1 MDSLFKMF
9 RKASPTVL
17 TADDEIVPDVEEPPD
32 DQVPDLNVFKKESVF
47 SRKESA
53 PAMLRRES
61 LLTRGLHPT
70 ADQNIALS
78 RTPRGLSTTS
88 SHSFASTAELTSD
101 LDSPLRSASPSPPP
115 PLPRISFA
123 STAKLS
129 DVPAEVV
136 IAPITSDDKLT
147 VVPAA
152 TENDVEKLLGR
163 KRCIMFACKDAAVE
177 KPKEIVLHIE
187 PKEVP
192 AVEAPVRKC
201 RISFACPVKPMT
213 DLPEKTV
220 VEVEKRRQSAPD
232 PVSGDTPPVVT
243 GPRRATE
250 VAPVSQA
257 VRVIEIPHA
266 KPVTKSATKQLF
278 HEFGTSQDEHEEWVA
293 KSADVSKPKLTID
306 DCLKKENAIR
316 KIGEEAEEE
325 AEAEERELDDLEN
338 EASDSDNSQDDFA
351 PSDDEDDAESN
362 GGNESDDENGFADSD
377 DESDAESEYQF
388 WAPSVAMPAT
398 SADNGTHFS
407 FRQGGRSRSSST
419 SSARSTSFSPQRRFQ
434 RKGAKPIRMR
444 PGTPELPDSTDF
456 VCGTFDEDRPL
467 EAAYISCREQKR
479 KEKHKIIPQDID
491 PSFPTSDLDNEDE
504 DELEDHEDTVDSDEQ
519 PWMKNQFEGFDEDA
533 RGRRPSAIR
542 ISSPHSPS
550 SVVAPPRP
558 GRPTLLPRSTARSP
572 PPTQRL
578 ARSPPPPPVR
588 RPTQRSPPPVKQRAK
603 SPAPRLFDRPSH
615 QMRSPPT
622 AARLKSPRG
631 SPTGHK
637 SDRPG
642 IMIHH
647 LAQRPHTHNT
657 SSLPRTPNPFFKDW
671 QKNTSTTV
679 SRVQSLATS
688 PGNEDQP
695 TDMHVRG
702 PVDIV
707 IGLEKKRQKRKEK
720 YWRQH
725 CRKNVKATEKRP
737 PQGKGLERMKEL
749 GLECAERFRGYGLG
763 QQAQLVLSV

>member
-1 MDSLFKMF
+1 MDNLFKMF
-9 RKASPTVL
+9 RKTSPMAMI
-17 TADDEIVPDVEEPPD
+17 ADDEMAPDVDEPPD
-32 DQVPDLNVFKKESVF
+32 DQVPDLSVFKKESVP
-47 SRKESA
+47 SRKASA

-70 ADQNIALS
+70 TEQNSTTS

-123 STAKLS
+123 SALKPS
-129 DVPAEVV
+129 DLPAQVV
-136 IAPITSDDKLT
+136 IAPISSDDKLT
-147 VVPAA
+147 IVPAA
-152 TENDVEKLLGR
+152 AENDVEKLLGR
-163 KRCIMFACKDAAVE
+163 KRCIMFACKDAAIE
-177 KPKEIVLHIE
+177 KPKEIVVGPESREL
-187 PKEVP
+187 VGT
-192 AVEAPVRKC
+192 EAPARKC
-201 RISFACPVKPMT
+201 KISFACPARPATDATNEMT
-213 DLPEKTV
+213 IDMQ
-220 VEVEKRRQSAPD
+220 KRRQSAPD
-232 PVSGDTPPVVT
+232 TTPEGAPLVVAT
-243 GPRRATE
+243 QRRATE
-250 VAPVSQA
+250 VAPA
-257 VRVIEIPHA
+257 LRDIKAMEIPQA
-266 KPVTKSATKQLF
+266 KVAAKSATKQHF

-325 AEAEERELDDLEN
+325 AEAEERELDHLEN
-338 EASDSDNSQDDFA
+338 EASDSDNNQDDFA
-351 PSDDEDDAESN
+351 PSDDEDAESD

-388 WAPSVAMPAT
+388 WAPSAAVPAM

-419 SSARSTSFSPQRRFQ
+419 SSARSTSSSPHRRFQ

-479 KEKHKIIPQDID
+479 KEKHKLIPQDID
-491 PSFPTSDLDNEDE
+491 PSFPTSDPDNEDE
-504 DELEDHEDTVDSDEQ
+504 DELEEHQNTVDSEEQ
-519 PWMKNQFEGFDEDA
+519 PWMKDQFEGFDEETRD
-533 RGRRPSAIR
+533 RRPSAIK

-550 SVVAPPRP
+550 SVIAPVRP
-558 GRPTLLPRSTARSP
+558 GRPTLLPRTTARSP

-578 ARSPPPPPVR
+578 ARSPPPPLR
-588 RPTQRSPPPVKQRAK
+588 RLGQKSPPPLKQRAK
-603 SPAPRLFDRPSH
+603 SPAPRLFDRPNH
-615 QMRSPPT
+615 QMDSPPA

-637 SDRPG
+637 YNRPG
-642 IMIHH
+642 ITINH
-647 LAQRPHTHNT
+647 LAQRPHTDKT

-688 PGNEDQP
+688 PGNEDQL

-725 CRKNVKATEKRP
+725 CRKNAKATERRP